1 MFILIVALSA
11 LTIAAC
17 AAFFSIKGLMVLFA
31 GSAIQVAVMAGSL
44 ELGKLVA
51 ASFLHRQWKTSSFF
65 LKLYLTVA
73 VAVLMFITS
82 LGIFG
87 FLTNAYQLHKGTADI
102 LQTDLLAVENQQVTI
117 KDELASNA
125 TRISSLVTLRA
136 EQEARVKAAGN
147 YKAPR
152 EQAYKAI
159 EAADVEIREKEARQI
174 ALRDELKAL
183 EFKKVETTKSM
194 ATKTDI
200 GSFKFIADAL
210 NTDVDS
216 AVRYFILSLVFV
228 FDPLAIA
235 LVLALNQLIEIRAAK
250 KKEQPTSKVVDI
262 VEVSREIKE
271 VESTPVETPVASVT
285 DPSEVESEVQES
297 EEVEGV
303 SKSRKKTFDPVTNTI
318 TIK

>member
-65 LKLYLTVA
+65 LKLYLTLA
-73 VAVLMFITS
+73 VTVLMFITS

-87 FLTNAYQLHKGTADI
+87 FLTNAYQLHKGTADMI
-102 LQTDLLAVENQQVTI
+102 QTDLLAAENQQTAI
-117 KDELASNA
+117 KDELTSNA
-125 TRISSLVTLRA
+125 ARISSLVTLRA
-136 EQEARVKAAGN
+136 DQEARVKAAGN

-159 EAADVEIREKEARQI
+159 EAADAEIQEKEARQI
-174 ALRDELKAL
+174 ALRDELKVL
-183 EFKKVETTKSM
+183 ELKKAEAAKSM

-262 VEVSREIKE
+262 VEAPREIKE
-271 VESTPVETPVASVT
+271 VESAPVEIPIESAAA
-285 DPSEVESEVQES
+285 PSEVESAVRES
-297 EEVEGV
+297 EELETTVKG
-303 SKSRKKTFDPVTNTI
+303 RKKTFDPVTNTI